1 MQRLKILQDMLE
13 KSPNDPFLHFGIAM
27 EYLSSD
33 TLDLAL
39 EKMEYISEYFP
50 DYLANYYQLAKL
62 YETKNNET
70 KAIVTYEKG
79 IELAQQQGDRKTAGE
94 LRSALEEL
102 TF

>member
-27 EYLSSD
+27 EYLS
-33 TLDLAL
+33 TEAFELAL
-39 EKMEYISEYFP
+39 EKFELIANQFP

-62 YETKNNET
+62 YETKGDEN
-70 KAIVTYEKG
+70 KAIAIYEKG
-79 IELAQQQGDRKTAGE
+79 IALAQLQGDKKTAGE

>member
-1 MQRLKILQDMLE
+1 MQRLKILLDWLE

-27 EYLSSD
+27 EYLSSNS
-33 TLDLAL
+33 LDLAL
-39 EKMEYISEYFP
+39 EKMEYIAEHFP

-62 YETKNNET
+62 YETKNDEVN
-70 KAIVTYEKG
+70 AIATYEKG
-79 IELAQQQGDRKTAGE
+79 IALAQQQGDKKTAGE